1 MLGYLNTIRLI
12 KQGDKQEEYERLLTT
27 LQLLTAAFIYRQDLV
42 VRLIIIEYFFKNRS
56 WTAAI
61 AAVSNEVGYNKNTD
75 YVTVILDL
83 CSEWDRNHCFL

>member
-12 KQGDKQEEYERLLTT
+12 KKGDKQKEYERLLTT
-27 LQLLTAAFIYRQDLV
+27 LQLLTAAFIYKQDLV
-42 VRLIIIEYFFKNRS
+42 VRLIIIEYFLEVRS

-61 AAVSNEVGYNKNTD
+61 AAVSNVAGYDKNTN

-83 CSEWDRNHCFL
+83 CSEWDRNHCFI